1 MQIRDIDD
9 FKSQYTGEWDP
20 VEGHW
25 YGLNFSY
32 NGTRYR
38 FNTWSEV
45 NKNLTVL
52 PDGRKARFGLLK
64 NSSGSQRYTLLGE
77 YASIEEVLFSTV
89 IDNIPFSS
97 ILMDNATELIS
108 QD

>member
-9 FKSQYTGEWDP
+9 FTSQYTGEWDP

-38 FNTWSEV
+38 FNTWSEA

-64 NSSGSQRYTLLGE
+64 KFIRKPEIYSAGRICFNRGS
-77 YASIEEVLFSTV
+77 ALFYG
-89 IDNIPFSS
+89 N
-97 ILMDNATELIS
+97 
-108 QD
+108 

>member
-1 MQIRDIDD
+1 MKIKTIID
-9 FKSQYTGEWDP
+9 FLSQYTGEWAP
-20 VEGHW
+20 CEGHW

-38 FNTWSEV
+38 FNTWSPG
-45 NKNLTVL
+45 NDLRVL

-64 NSSGSQRYTLLGE
+64 NTSGSQRYTLLGE
-77 YASIEEVLFSTV
+77 YASAEDALFSTV
-89 IDNIPFSS
+89 IDNIPFSR

>member
-9 FKSQYTGEWDP
+9 FKSQYTGEWAP

-38 FNTWSEV
+38 FNT
-45 NKNLTVL
+45 
-52 PDGRKARFGLLK
+52 
-64 NSSGSQRYTLLGE
+64 
-77 YASIEEVLFSTV
+77 
-89 IDNIPFSS
+89 
-97 ILMDNATELIS
+97 
-108 QD
+108 